1 MYFILFLEG
10 VRIIFCS
17 VLGETI
23 EAEWPFSARAHFFPV
38 ILLVDFDMLHFSSPA
53 NRLLISF

>member
-23 EAEWPFSARAHFFPV
+23 EAEWPFLARALFPSNTIGRFWQASFFLSNES
-38 ILLVDFDMLHFSSPA
+38 IAD
-53 NRLLISF
+53 